1 MWYSFL
7 PQAQHFGVKLC
18 WSQLRVLLSIATAMQ
33 LPQQRL
39 RCILQSC
46 HPCRVS
52 LHSHHRPSHQE
63 DPRWLHTA
71 KKETVTL
78 GFFPWTLHH
87 LMAQL
92 RLHIT
97 HSKAQVTTAVVG
109 RHTSPFH
116 GGETALSGLPHAN
129 ATPSDSSV
137 PITCLPYYPQQGPW
151 NRSSQTRRWFSCPT
165 FVALTFLGRHKLTS
179 VHLAREVMAGS
190 SLKVQL
196 SKRVAYLERTV
207 KGLFTGA

>member
-1 MWYSFL
+1 MLVSAVCLIIHSNRY
-7 PQAQHFGVKLC
+7 
-18 WSQLRVLLSIATAMQ
+18 ATATTGTAMYSPV
-33 LPQQRL
+33 LPP
-39 RCILQSC
+39 LQGVPALTPQTRSS
-46 HPCRVS
+46 R
-52 LHSHHRPSHQE
+52 RPQF
-63 DPRWLHTA
+63 HTT

-87 LMAQL
+87 RMAQL
-92 RLHIT
+92 WLHIT
-97 HSKAQVTTAVVG
+97 HSKAQVTIAVVG

-129 ATPSDSSV
+129 ATRSDSSV

-151 NRSSQTRRWFSCPT
+151 NRSSQTHRWFSCLT
-165 FVALTFLGRHKLTS
+165 FVHQNVALTFLGRHKLTS

-196 SKRVAYLERTV
+196 SKRVAYLERTG
-207 KGLFTGA
+207 KGLLTGA